1 MLSGDFINHADWMY
15 SVDEHVQALRNVSA
29 LIRQYFPMTPTY
41 WAIGNHEG
49 VPVNSFAPHFVD
61 ERFWP
66 TWLYEEFSKMGA
78 PWLTDEA
85 SRTVLYRGSY
95 SVKVTD
101 GLRLISL
108 NTGFCENTNFFL
120 YLNQSDPDG
129 TMSWFVSELFKAELA
144 GEAVH
149 VLSHIPPGDGE
160 CLEGWARNYYRVV
173 QRFSDTIRA
182 QFFGHVHFD
191 HFTVFYED
199 MHNISSTPVGV
210 LYAAPSITTFADM
223 NPAYRIYDIDFAD
236 QFVSFY
242 YVFNS

>member
-49 VPVNSFAPHFVD
+49 VPVNS
-61 ERFWP
+61 
-66 TWLYEEFSKMGA
+66 
-78 PWLTDEA
+78 
-85 SRTVLYRGSY
+85 RGSY

-129 TMSWFVSELFKAELA
+129 TMSWFVSELFK
-144 GEAVH
+144 
-149 VLSHIPPGDGE
+149 
-160 CLEGWARNYYRVV
+160 
-173 QRFSDTIRA
+173 
-182 QFFGHVHFD
+182 
-191 HFTVFYED
+191 
-199 MHNISSTPVGV
+199 
-210 LYAAPSITTFADM
+210 
-223 NPAYRIYDIDFAD
+223 
-236 QFVSFY
+236 
-242 YVFNS
+242 